1 MDAPLD
7 ALPDITVFTQVVEA
21 GTLTAAANALGVSV
35 SAVSRSVSRLEK
47 RLGASLLHRSTRAL
61 RPTALGAQVYEQGL
75 RVRDAASE
83 IQSLSLNARQTP
95 SGLLRVTA
103 PSSLGL
109 TWLSAHLPGFRQA
122 HPDIALD
129 LTLTDGHVNLFSEP
143 FDLAIRITHQPP
155 DGLVARHLFDFDFLL
170 VAAERYLGRRGVPAT
185 PQALAQHD
193 VLFLAQRSFG
203 ERLSWAAGPESPTP
217 GTVVLQRRLACNSS
231 VLLTQMALQGEGI
244 ALVPA
249 FVAHDLIERGDL
261 LPVLGQVRWSDA
273 YRRNAVHA
281 ITPAMRHLPATTR
294 RLVDYLR
301 ERGAQTPASAG
312 RHAA

>member
-1 MDAPLD
+1 MDTPLD
-7 ALPDITVFTQVVEA
+7 ALSDITVFTHVVEA
-21 GTLTAAANALGVSV
+21 GTLTAAADALGVSV

-61 RPTALGAQVYEQGL
+61 RPTPLGAQVYEQGL

-109 TWLSAHLPGFRQA
+109 TWLSARLPGFRLA
-122 HPDIALD
+122 HPEVGID
-129 LTLTDGHVNLFSEP
+129 LTLNDGHVNLFSEP
-143 FDLAIRITHQPP
+143 FDLAIRITHNPP
-155 DGLVARHLFDFDFLL
+155 EGLVARHLFDFDFVL
-170 VAAERYLGRRGVPAT
+170 VAAEPYLARQGMPAT
-185 PQALAQHD
+185 PQSLAQHD

-203 ERLSWAAGPESPTP
+203 ERLSWAGGPASPTP
-217 GTVVLQRRLACNSS
+217 GTVVLQRHLACNSS
-231 VLLTQMALQGEGI
+231 VLLTQMALRGQGI

-249 FVAHDLIERGDL
+249 FVAQGLIDTGAL
-261 LPVLGQVRWSDA
+261 LPVLENVRWTDS

-281 ITPAMRHLPATTR
+281 ITPAMRHLPASTR

-301 ERGAQTPASAG
+301 EEGARMAKSL
-312 RHAA
+312 